1 MTGWDNCIKQIER
14 IRYKLYNGQ
23 TGKYVCG
30 NDGEIKI
37 FDTKEEV
44 VAYIQQNH
52 LSNIYEIKEHV

>member
-1 MTGWDNCIKQIER
+1 MNEWEELKDKVKRTK
-14 IRYKLYNGQ
+14 YKIYNGQ

-44 VAYIQQNH
+44 VVYIQQNH
-52 LSNIYEIKEHV
+52 LSNIYEIKEYI

>member
-1 MTGWDNCIKQIER
+1 MNEWEELKDKVKRTK
-14 IRYKLYNGQ
+14 YKIYNGQ

-30 NDGEIKI
+30 NDDEIKI

-52 LSNIYEIKEHV
+52 LSNIYEIKEYI